1 MGREL
6 ILSELSSSP
15 QTSLEVEGVKD
26 FPPKMPR
33 KKVSNPTNKGKKKN
47 VWGYL
52 ESIFGYLLL
61 AGGFAYILHGIHLDK
76 LFSQLGGIR
85 WSWVAL
91 AIAVNT
97 LSYINWGLSW
107 KWLLLPVAQVSV
119 YDATRA
125 VYAGQFA
132 NAMLPARLGELI
144 RAYLISRWVS
154 AEFIMVIPSVIASR
168 LLDGIWS
175 VAGVAVT
182 AFFVRLPKDLLVGGA
197 ILAILIAGGNRVADL
212 LRPPPGKG
220 FGRLGAEERGGGQSL
235 RSLKWFLG
243 HLAMGFRD
251 IGFTRE
257 SMLAFLISPLWL
269 LFQALSFWL
278 IIVAYGLD
286 LPLWVGAAV
295 FLIVHFG
302 TILPNAPGDAGV
314 YQFFCVVGLTLFG
327 VDKTS
332 AAGFSLVVYFLL
344 IAPVWLIGFLV
355 LSQSGIS
362 TKTIR
367 EDIEKFRQQA

>member
-197 ILAILIAGGNRVADL
+197 ILAILIAGGTGSLIYFAHRREKVLEGWAQKKGAG
-212 LRPPPGKG
+212 GK
-220 FGRLGAEERGGGQSL
+220 SL